1 MTLVKIRSFL
11 GALDNSQQPVI
22 IGAAPPA
29 DSGHARAQ
37 QIYADGTI
45 DYNGPHCLPPSKAA
59 TRIKKGVAHNVKTT
73 EHVVATNHP
82 ADLPQRCVI
91 FANAKEDNTIIISSG
106 TDSPP
111 VYRPAKSKA
120 GPKKKKT
127 KYILVPDSSEDEAV
141 VDVGEKVV
149 GEGLVGEAEAYEEP
163 GPSLKRK
170 AKELQTSRPV
180 KRPTLTAE
188 SKPAKVAP
196 KKGKQRASDH
206 AHKNTEDSSSESDFP
221 DLITIRGTYLYS
233 MTTSFTYICNSSNGR
248 TSWQSA
254 INRPCSFRYYE

>member
-1 MTLVKIRSFL
+1 MIVKIWSFL

-22 IGAAPPA
+22 IGAPPPP

-45 DYNGPHCLPPSKAA
+45 DYNGPHRLPPSKAA
-59 TRIKKGVAHNVKTT
+59 TRIKKGVVHNVKTT
-73 EHVVATNHP
+73 EHNVVATNRP
-82 ADLPQRCVI
+82 VDLPQRCII
-91 FANAKEDNTIIISSG
+91 FTNATEDDAIIISSG

-111 VYRPAKSKA
+111 VLRPVKSKA

-127 KYILVPDSSEDEAV
+127 KYILVPDSSEDEAA
-141 VDVGEKVV
+141 VDVDEKVV
-149 GEGLVGEAEAYEEP
+149 GEGLVGEADAYEEP

-180 KRPTLTAE
+180 KRPTVTAE
-188 SKPAKVAP
+188 SKPAKIAP
-196 KKGKQRASDH
+196 KKGKQRASDR
-206 AHKNTEDSSSESDFP
+206 AHKNVEDSGSESDFP

-233 MTTSFTYICNSSNGR
+233 MTMFFTY
-248 TSWQSA
+248 T
-254 INRPCSFRYYE
+254 